1 MVVTS
6 LPPRTEQNL
15 LDKWSADQVSR
26 DIRKLEKKALKES
39 QKKNKNKDK
48 KNAEQKLVE
57 KLQWVLVEN
66 LPS

>member
-48 KNAEQKLVE
+48 KNGDFDPAR
-57 KLQWVLVEN
+57 
-66 LPS
+66 